1 MKIKK
6 NVKIIF
12 VAFLAVLSLIGV
24 FAGCK
29 SQKLPNEQLIIR
41 DSTIFKE
48 VEIKVPKPGNSASA
62 EFPLD
67 SLIQLLKEG
76 KTGEPNKKENL
87 SADGKM
93 NLQYWIDELG
103 KVQIRCKTQ
112 DEILTVLAQ
121 EITRI
126 RNEKQTVIQEVEKT
140 PFWNYI
146 LFGVLGAALII
157 SLFKR

>member
-12 VAFLAVLSLIGV
+12 VAFLAVLSLIGI

-41 DSTIFKE
+41 DSTIVKE
-48 VEIKVPKPGNSASA
+48 VEIKVPKPGNSAGA

-76 KTGEPNKKENL
+76 KTGEPYKKENL

-126 RNEKQTVIQEVEKT
+126 RNEKKTVIREVEKT